1 MGGGQTFTYQVL
13 NPILGLQAPTVGN
26 PIGQTS
32 IQATP
37 LLCALDVDGNG
48 SIDALTD
55 GLLLLRATLGLTGM
69 AVTNGATGSGSPT
82 RTTWAQIQPYLNR
95 HCGSKF
101 FALTSSVIAAI
112 QTTTLV

>member
-1 MGGGQTFTYQVL
+1 MGGSQTFTYQAL

-32 IQATP
+32 IQGSVGTLGPSTTP
-37 LLCALDVDGNG
+37 PPCALDVDGNG

-55 GLLLLRATLGLTGM
+55 GLLLLRAMLGLTGT

-95 HCGSKF
+95 HCGSNF
-101 FALTSSVIAAI
+101 LP
-112 QTTTLV
+112 